1 MGETNVLFS
10 IGPLEVTGAVV
21 TMWVIV
27 AVLALLSWLATRRLR
42 DVPGP
47 LQNAAEMAVEKL
59 QGFYGGILGPA
70 NARRYF
76 PMMATFF
83 IFIVV
88 SNYIGLLP
96 GAGEVFTVPTATL
109 SVTAGLA
116 IIARSAEA
124 LGWTES
130 PIAARISACLAKN
143 NLPTGTEYTAEALA
157 AAALADKKRAGGDIT
172 LVIPRRIGL
181 CELKK
186 VPVTELLPIIAA
198 GVEG

>member
-27 AVLALLSWLATRRLR
+27 AVLALVSWLATRRLR

-59 QGFYGGILGPA
+59 QGFYGGIMGPA

-96 GAGEVFTVPTATL
+96 GAGQVFTVPTATL

-116 IIARSAEA
+116 IIAFCMTHTVGIPAPRSGRLSQELHQA
-124 LGWTES
+124 L
-130 PIAARISACLAKN
+130 PAH
-143 NLPTGTEYTAEALA
+143 A
-157 AAALADKKRAGGDIT
+157 AAQPHRADRA
-172 LVIPRRIGL
+172 
-181 CELKK
+181 
-186 VPVTELLPIIAA
+186 PVFTRAA
-198 GVEG
+198 TVRQPLR

>member
-21 TMWVIV
+21 TMWVII

-76 PMMATFF
+76 PMSLYSKS
-83 IFIVV
+83 IV
-88 SNYIGLLP
+88 SS
-96 GAGEVFTVPTATL
+96 AFT
-109 SVTAGLA
+109 
-116 IIARSAEA
+116 
-124 LGWTES
+124 S
-130 PIAARISACLAKN
+130 PSQFSPPKMIK
-143 NLPTGTEYTAEALA
+143 Y
-157 AAALADKKRAGGDIT
+157 
-172 LVIPRRIGL
+172 
-181 CELKK
+181 
-186 VPVTELLPIIAA
+186 
-198 GVEG
+198 